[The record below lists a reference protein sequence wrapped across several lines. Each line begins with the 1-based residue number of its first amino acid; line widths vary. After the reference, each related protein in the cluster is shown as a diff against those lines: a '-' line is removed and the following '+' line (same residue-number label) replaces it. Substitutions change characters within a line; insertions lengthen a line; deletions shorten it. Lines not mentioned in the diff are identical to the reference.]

1 VRWLSACRRL
11 SPNGR
16 ILFLT
21 TSNSKTTAKLS
32 PVYIISTLLVSNYIG
47 ICFARTLHYQ
57 FYAWYFHS
65 LPFLLWYHT
74 LGSST
79 NAGATASVPGLL
91 GYPVASRVALLCA
104 IEGAFLTFPAT
115 PTSSA
120 ILQLAQLGILIQ
132 IRPPNE
138 FVAITEAS
146 PSTGSSGTVKGRKR
160 D

>member
-1 VRWLSACRRL
+1 
-11 SPNGR
+11 
-16 ILFLT
+16 
-21 TSNSKTTAKLS
+21 LS

-65 LPFLLWYHT
+65 LPFLLWYYT
-74 LGSST
+74 IGSNT
-79 NAGATASVPGLL
+79 NEVASVPGSL

-115 PTSSA
+115 PMSSA
-120 ILQLAQLGILIQ
+120 ILQLAQLAILIQ
-132 IRPPNE
+132 IRPPTE

-146 PSTGSSGTVKGRKR
+146 PSTGSSGAVKDRKR